1 MHAGSASGPK
11 ALPVAGTAADYLRM
25 STANKS
31 LSEEKRRSVNH
42 LTVKR
47 PCRWQAPTRARL
59 IPRGGPMQ
67 MHQIRYFL
75 ALCEERNFTR
85 AAGRCGVSQP
95 SLTNAIIALERELGG
110 ALFQRKPLIA
120 LTALGRAIQP
130 YLDRI
135 AQNAEHAREA
145 AQTLADVRPA
155 NSEPAPCEEIAG
167 SPLCPSS

>member
-31 LSEEKRRSVNH
+31 LSAEKRRSVNH

-135 AQNAEHAREA
+135 AQNAAHAREA
-145 AQTLADVRPA
+145 AQAMAAVRR
-155 NSEPAPCEEIAG
+155 ST
-167 SPLCPSS
+167 SMPLPLSGLSCS

>member
-1 MHAGSASGPK
+1 MSIAGKNVG
-11 ALPVAGTAADYLRM
+11 D
-25 STANKS
+25 
-31 LSEEKRRSVNH
+31 EKRRSVNH
-42 LTVKR
+42 LTVKSR
-47 PCRWQAPTRARL
+47 WRWQARRRARL
-59 IPRGGPMQ
+59 IPRGGNMQ

-85 AAGRCGVSQP
+85 AARRCGVSQP
-95 SLTNAIIALERELGG
+95 SLTNAIIGLERDLGG

-120 LTALGRAIQP
+120 LTALGSAVQP

-145 AQTLADVRPA
+145 AQALADVPPA
-155 NSEPAPCEEIAG
+155 SSEAASREELAG